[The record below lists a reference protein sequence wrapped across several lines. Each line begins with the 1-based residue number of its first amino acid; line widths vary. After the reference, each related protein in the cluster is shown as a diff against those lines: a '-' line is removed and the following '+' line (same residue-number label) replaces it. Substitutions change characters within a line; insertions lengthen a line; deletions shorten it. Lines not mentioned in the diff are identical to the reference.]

1 MLNNINTFFR
11 FRWILILT
19 LLTSVGTET
28 VAQQDS
34 YKRPAVTDKLKDY
47 KEQVKADSTKR
58 MIELKNLI
66 PGIKYDFRYAS
77 TNNFM
82 KRLMYPAK
90 TSITFLR
97 FPAANALKKVQQEL
111 KTKGLGLKIF
121 DAYRPYA
128 VTVKFWELVKDE
140 DYVAHPRNGSGHNRG
155 IAVDL
160 TIINTINGS
169 ELNMGT
175 GFDNFSDT
183 AHDSFTKLPEEV
195 LKNRTILKSV
205 MEKYGFKAY
214 EKEWWHYSWPD
225 AAKFEILDIEFSK
238 LKKAL

>member
-90 TSITFLR
+90 TFITFLR
-97 FPAANALKKVQQEL
+97 LPAANALKKVQQEL
-111 KTKGLGLKIF
+111 NTKSLGLKIF

-183 AHDSFTKLPEEV
+183 AHHSFTKLPEEV

-205 MEKYGFKAY
+205 MEKYGFKGY

-225 AAKFEILDIEFSK
+225 ASKFEILDIEFSK
-238 LKKAL
+238 LKKEL